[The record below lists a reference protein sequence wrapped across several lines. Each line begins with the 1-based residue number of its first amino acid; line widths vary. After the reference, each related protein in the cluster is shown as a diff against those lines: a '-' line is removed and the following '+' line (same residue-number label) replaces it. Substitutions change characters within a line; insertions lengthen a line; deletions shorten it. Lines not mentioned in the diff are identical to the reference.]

1 MKPPVF
7 LWKSGT
13 LDAFDSVEEFE
24 DRYPPDTLAG
34 QDFIACDSEGRILVA
49 GRASDGSRVLSCDEL
64 GPPSPDTLRN
74 ILRGYLERRGTS
86 PKELESLSLADLIAR
101 AYPDDPA
108 PADEMGRML
117 LWKFII
123 IPALVLL
130 CIAISKLI
138 SWLSG

>member
-49 GRASDGSRVLSCDEL
+49 GRASDRSRVLSCDEL

-74 ILRGYLERRGTS
+74 ILRRVRPGSELHVARRSRVPFPRG
-86 PKELESLSLADLIAR
+86 
-101 AYPDDPA
+101 PDR
-108 PADEMGRML
+108 EG
-117 LWKFII
+117 
-123 IPALVLL
+123 
-130 CIAISKLI
+130 ISSDHPRI
-138 SWLSG
+138 SG